1 MQCIYI
7 CIYLYICI
15 YICIYLYLVV
25 PTPRDSCVTEVSR
38 CKCYVYI
45 SISIAFTSRHLSC
58 ARGTRSRNNF
68 VRFVHTRDRSNLASH
83 LRMRRLVRR
92 ISEGMCKLFTRDC
105 HERTRGLL
113 PAVAAH
119 RLRLLRYRFT
129 LGMLPRWTCVCAFP
143 ATSWRKGCDI
153 HFLPTSR
160 YEKSLV
166 TRAQKS
172 QQLYK
177 GAYL

>member
-1 MQCIYI
+1 MPVSPCVCMYVYMSACIYI
-7 CIYLYICI
+7 SISVAFTSRHLNCAMYIYM
-15 YICIYLYLVV
+15 
-25 PTPRDSCVTEVSR
+25 
-38 CKCYVYI
+38 YI
-45 SISIAFTSRHLSC
+45 SISIAFTSRHPSC

-105 HERTRGLL
+105 HERTRSLL

-119 RLRLLRYRFT
+119 RLRSLRYRFT

-143 ATSWRKGCDI
+143 ATSWRKGCDV